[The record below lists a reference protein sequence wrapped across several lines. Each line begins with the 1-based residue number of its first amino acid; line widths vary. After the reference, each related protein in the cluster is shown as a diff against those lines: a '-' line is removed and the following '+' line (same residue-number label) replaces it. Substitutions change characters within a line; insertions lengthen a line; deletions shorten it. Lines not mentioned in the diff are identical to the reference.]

1 MKKIYINKHLVDV
14 FTGDGW
20 ENWSRW
26 EKSKTG
32 FLKQVGGSPIPGFLK
47 AIIIKELTNAN

>member
-1 MKKIYINKHLVDV
+1 MKTIKISSKLVDV

-32 FLKQVGGSPIPGFLK
+32 FLKQVGGAEITGFGK
-47 AIIIKELTNAN
+47 AIIIKKLSEVK